1 MTAVLLSLLFRSL
14 SHTRNPHKLGVP
26 SSEGIVKPASI
37 VLPAHSLVGA
47 VNRQGVNLTKED
59 NMSEG
64 KVLVVDDEA
73 DVRKSV
79 RLILSK
85 AGYDV
90 IEAEDGEVGV
100 STIKSGDNPFS
111 LDAIICDLNMPKM
124 SGMEAIPYFRSQF
137 PSCPVIVLT
146 GAGSVDRATTL
157 FKQGVIEFL
166 SKPIDRDKLL
176 GAVKKAVSEGGWKD
190 DFRA

>member
-1 MTAVLLSLLFRSL
+1 
-14 SHTRNPHKLGVP
+14 
-26 SSEGIVKPASI
+26 
-37 VLPAHSLVGA
+37 
-47 VNRQGVNLTKED
+47 
-59 NMSEG
+59 MSEG
-64 KVLVVDDEA
+64 RVLVIDDEA

-100 STIKSGDNPFS
+100 QTVKSGENP
-111 LDAIICDLNMPKM
+111 LTLNAIICDLNMPKM

-146 GAGSVDRATTL
+146 GAGTVDRASTL
-157 FKQGVIEFL
+157 FKQGVMEFL
-166 SKPIDRDKLL
+166 TKPIDKDKLL
-176 GAVKKAVSEGGWKD
+176 GAVKKAMSEGGWKD
-190 DFRA
+190 DFRT

>member
-1 MTAVLLSLLFRSL
+1 
-14 SHTRNPHKLGVP
+14 
-26 SSEGIVKPASI
+26 
-37 VLPAHSLVGA
+37 
-47 VNRQGVNLTKED
+47 
-59 NMSEG
+59 MSEG

-100 STIKSGDNPFS
+100 QTVKSGDNPFS

-146 GAGSVDRATTL
+146 GAGTVERANTL
-157 FKQGVIEFL
+157 FKQGVVEFL
-166 SKPIDRDKLL
+166 TKPIDQSKLL

-190 DFRA
+190 KFTV